1 MMKAKITAIIFVFFS
16 TVPLFA
22 QLTGMVDGSGLW
34 NFSNGHKEDVALKI
48 KYDTAKYHIGFNL
61 EGGHHY
67 VPTQEYSLTTEMKQR
82 DSFYGKTETKNLFDR
97 NWNVK
102 TGFDFG
108 FDIHPQDKLKVS
120 LQYQYSGSKDH
131 PELATV
137 RYEQNG
143 DSANGNQ
150 VDSTSMRCHKLTPNL
165 EYVHTFAKQDNKITL
180 TGFSLINLKYEDMLR
195 NTTGKF
201 YSQDKRYSTANSIN
215 DADSKLTLH
224 YDDKSLAKV
233 ENLVLGTGLDFIWH
247 TDMDIY
253 TGRNYVGGQWRDSTR
268 LDRSYLYNSFAI
280 EPFINISYKY
290 KGLEVYVNERVQW
303 YYHELMDQLTERK
316 SEEYQFRKSQF
327 QNILAGGIGY
337 RFNSRHLLSLDY
349 KRTLSRPDYEKL
361 NPAVT
366 LGKSDG
372 EYFIG
377 NPDLRPQTT
386 DDAGFTYAFTA
397 EHFGVDLTLGYRYT
411 KDKVE
416 KVITDNVPE
425 DKKLGDGIYFT
436 YINANQQHT
445 GGAKLNLKVDYDA
458 VKAKMWVATF
468 YDTFIKNGKVD
479 KTDFNYEVGI
489 SLDAAL
495 TPTLH
500 LNSDLTYRS
509 AKQSAYNLKGE
520 YIGANIKLVKTFIK
534 TLDLYIQV
542 NDLVDKPDIEQTWN
556 EAYTYYKETD
566 KYLNRRSILIG
577 LTYNF

>member
-1 MMKAKITAIIFVFFS
+1 MKNIITAILLSFFC
-16 TVPLFA
+16 TLPLFA

-34 NFSNGHKEDVALKI
+34 NFSNGHKEDVTFKI
-48 KYDTAKYHIGFNL
+48 AYDTAKYHIGFNL
-61 EGGHHY
+61 AGGHHY
-67 VPTQEYSLTTEMKQR
+67 VPTQEYSITADAKKQ
-82 DSFYGKTETKNLFDR
+82 DSYYGKRETKNLFDR

-102 TGFDFG
+102 TGFDLG
-108 FDIHPQDKLKVS
+108 FDIHPQDKLNIS

-131 PELATV
+131 PDLMTV
-137 RYEQNG
+137 RYEQSG
-143 DSANGNQ
+143 DSVNGRQ
-150 VDSTSMRCHKLTPNL
+150 ADTTSMQSHMLTPNL
-165 EYVHTFAKQDNKITL
+165 EYVHTFSKQDNKITL
-180 TGFSLINLKYEDMLR
+180 TGFSLINIKYEDMLR
-195 NTTGKF
+195 STTGKF
-201 YSQDKRYSTANSIN
+201 YSKDKRYATANSIN
-215 DADSKLTLH
+215 DADSKITLH

-253 TGRNYVGGQWRDSTR
+253 TGRNYVGGNWRDSTN
-268 LDRSYLYNSFAI
+268 LDRSFLYNSFAI

-290 KGLEVYVNERVQW
+290 KGLEVYVNERIQW

-337 RFNSRHLLSLDY
+337 RFNPRHALSLDY
-349 KRTLSRPDYEKL
+349 KRTLSRPEYDKL
-361 NPAVT
+361 SPSVT

-397 EHFGVDLTLGYRYT
+397 EHFGVDFTVGYRYT

-416 KVITDNVPE
+416 KVIADNVPD
-425 DKKLGDGIYFT
+425 DKKLGEGIYFT
-436 YINANQQHT
+436 YINATRQHT
-445 GGAKLNLKVDYDA
+445 GGATLDLKVDYEA
-458 VKAKMWVATF
+458 VKAKMWVSTF

-479 KTDFNYEVGI
+479 KTDFNCEVGI

-520 YIGANIKLVKTFIK
+520 YIGANIKLVKTFIN

-556 EAYTYYKETD
+556 ESYTYYKETD

-577 LTYNF
+577 LTYKF